1 MMPQK
6 NETTPVQEI
15 LRKHDRNQSKQKKE
29 QMQTRT
35 KTLKYYKPFRETT
48 FNRQKSTIKNKN
60 RKHFEKQ

>member
-1 MMPQK
+1 MLDMITQK

-35 KTLKYYKPFRETT
+35 KTEILQT
-48 FNRQKSTIKNKN
+48 F
-60 RKHFEKQ
+60 